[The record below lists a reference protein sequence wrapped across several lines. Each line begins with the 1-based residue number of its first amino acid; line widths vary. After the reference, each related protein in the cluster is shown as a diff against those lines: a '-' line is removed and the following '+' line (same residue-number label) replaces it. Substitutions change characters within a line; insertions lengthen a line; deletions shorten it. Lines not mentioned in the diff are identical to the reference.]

1 MFEQLLYEYIKEN
14 FKVEGFNLSFGYGE
28 IPSKTKAPYIIQHS
42 LSMDGT
48 GQVLCS
54 SNDYTDGES
63 ITQWNIYTKSQTT
76 SDYIYQKLFTF
87 VSGIKKLGDYKIGLN
102 TFDSGRSITN
112 PDIGLYFSAL
122 TMQIQYY
129 K

>member
-14 FKVEGFNLSFGYGE
+14 FKVEGFDLSFGYGE
-28 IPSKTKAPYIIQHS
+28 IPSKTKAPYIIQYS

-54 SNDYTDGES
+54 ADDYTDGVS

-76 SDYIYQKLFTF
+76 SDYIYQKLFAF
-87 VSGIKKLGDYKIGLN
+87 ISGIKQLGDYKIGLN

>member
-1 MFEQLLYEYIKEN
+1 MFEQLLFEYIKEN

-28 IPSKTKAPYIIQHS
+28 IPPKTKKPYIIQYS

-54 SNDYTDGES
+54 ADDYTDGVS

-87 VSGIKKLGDYKIGLN
+87 ISGIKKLGDYKIGLN

-129 K
+129 Q